1 MVLNLLN
8 FSTLLQFFI
17 VKLFYSNHI
26 FLPSCAITLK
36 IQMFFFL
43 SLLFI
48 YVFHDW
54 KIKKPLSKKL
64 RKHEE
69 RKFAHENMNESLLII
84 INGN

>member
-1 MVLNLLN
+1 MVLNFLN

-17 VKLFYSNHI
+17 VQLFYSNHT

-36 IQMFFFL
+36 IQMFFF
-43 SLLFI
+43 SLFLFI

-54 KIKKPLSKKL
+54 KIKKPLLKKR